1 MGLADLIRAEQAR
14 QAAPTVASEFSG
26 IGGFD
31 LAFER
36 AGGRVVH
43 QCELDDRCA
52 DLLTKRFPNVELA
65 RDIREV
71 GRVSADIVVGGFPCQ
86 DLSVAGRR
94 AGLAGE
100 RSGLFHDFARVIEGS
115 NPRWVV
121 IENVAGLLSSNGGA
135 DFGTVLGSLVDI
147 GFGVAW
153 RVLDAQFFGVPQRR
167 RRVFIVGHRGNVER
181 ARSVLFEREGSG
193 GHPAPRR
200 DAQAVV
206 AALTRSGLG
215 GGGPDDNLAQAGH
228 LIAAQCHGT
237 NVGVTG
243 GVPFIGFH
251 VTQDPITSSQRWPT
265 LSTGNRAGCAT
276 LGVSDELGVR
286 KLMPIECERLQ
297 GFPDG
302 WTEGYADTTRYR
314 MLGNAVAVPVVEWI
328 ARRLLAVD
336 ASRP

>member
-1 MGLADLIRAEQAR
+1 MGLADLIRAEQVR
-14 QAAPTVASEFSG
+14 QAARTVASEFSG

-36 AGGRVVH
+36 AGARVVH
-43 QCELDDRCA
+43 QCEIDDRCA

-71 GRVSADIVVGGFPCQ
+71 ERVSANIVVGGFPCQ

-100 RSGLFHDFARVIEGS
+100 RSGLFHDFARIIEAS

-167 RRVFIVGHRGNVER
+167 RRIFIVGHRGDVER
-181 ARSVLFEREGSG
+181 AESVLFEREGGG

-228 LIAAQCHGT
+228 LIAAPA
-237 NVGVTG
+237 VA

-251 VTQDPITSSQRWPT
+251 VTQDPITSETRWPT
-265 LSTGNRAGCAT
+265 LSTGNRQGCAT
-276 LGVSDELGVR
+276 LGVGSTELGVR
-286 KLMPIECERLQ
+286 KLMPLECERLQ